1 MMEKHDSMGNTF
13 DLDNI
18 DLSILRLLR
27 QNARMSLQEMSRRT
41 GISDATIQFR
51 LKRMKANEV
60 IEKFTVTANPT
71 ATGYTIT
78 AIILVKTD
86 IERHEQ
92 AVAALSKLA
101 EVTEVYGVLGEYDLF
116 VKVWSRS
123 LEELN
128 AIIND
133 RIRSIDGIDDLLEI
147 VVVERVKEET
157 PPI

>member
-1 MMEKHDSMGNTF
+1 MGNTF

-51 LKRMKANEV
+51 LKRMKANKV
-60 IEKFTVTANPT
+60 IEKFTVTANPA

-78 AIILVKTD
+78 AIILIKTD

>member
-1 MMEKHDSMGNTF
+1 MEKHDSMGNTF

-51 LKRMKANEV
+51 LKRMKANGV
-60 IEKFTVTANPT
+60 IEKFTVTANPA

-147 VVVERVKEET
+147 VVVQRVKEET

>member
-1 MMEKHDSMGNTF
+1 MGNTF

-27 QNARMSLQEMSRRT
+27 QNARVSLQEMSRRT

-71 ATGYTIT
+71 ATGYIIT

-101 EVTEVYGVLGEYDLF
+101 EVTEVYGILGEYDLF

>member
-1 MMEKHDSMGNTF
+1 MGNTF

-27 QNARMSLQEMSRRT
+27 QNARVSLQEMSRRT

-71 ATGYTIT
+71 ATGYIIT

-101 EVTEVYGVLGEYDLF
+101 EVTEVYGILGEYDLF

-133 RIRSIDGIDDLLEI
+133 RIRSIDGIEDLLEI

>member
-1 MMEKHDSMGNTF
+1 MGNTF

-27 QNARMSLQEMSRRT
+27 QNARMNLQEMSRRT

-51 LKRMKANEV
+51 LKRMKANGV
-60 IEKFTVTANPT
+60 IEKFTVTANPM
-71 ATGYTIT
+71 ATGYIIT

-86 IERHEQ
+86 IDRHEQ

-147 VVVERVKEET
+147 VVVQRVKEET

>member
-51 LKRMKANEV
+51 LKRMKANGV
-60 IEKFTVTANPT
+60 IEKFTVTANPA

-86 IERHEQ
+86 IDRHEQ

-101 EVTEVYGVLGEYDLF
+101 DVTEVYGILGEYDLF

-133 RIRSIDGIDDLLEI
+133 RIRSINGIDDLLEI

>member
-1 MMEKHDSMGNTF
+1 MGNTF

-51 LKRMKANEV
+51 LKRMKANKV
-60 IEKFTVTANPT
+60 IEKFTVTANPA